1 MVAGRQNQAP
11 TLGTITRNL
20 WTRAAETNAFGRAA
34 ELAFYFLLA
43 FFPLLIVIF
52 NLFGFLPGLQR
63 HLLDLLGDFL
73 PAEAMTLVNSWAL
86 DVVGHRS
93 GQLLTFALLGA
104 IWAASSGI
112 AALVRAINAAY
123 NLRDDRSFWKTRLI
137 ALVLTAAFS
146 LSLVASELLIMSGDW
161 LLSRMGE
168 LSGFSA
174 RVAGVWRN
182 VNFLLGAAVLLIA
195 VEALY
200 HLAPIEKRRRA
211 WVTPGS
217 LFATAAFIIASSG
230 FSLYVRIVP
239 SYSVTYGSLG
249 AVIVLML
256 WLYLFGLILFI
267 GALINA
273 EIGAYSPSASAAL
286 GSTQQI
292 NTRDM

>member
-1 MVAGRQNQAP
+1 MVAGQQTPAP
-11 TLGTITRNL
+11 TLWTITRNL

-52 NLFGFLPGLQR
+52 NLFGFLPGLHN

-73 PAEAMTLVNSWAL
+73 PAEAMTLINAWAL

-93 GQLLTFALLGA
+93 GKLLTFALLGA
-104 IWAASSGI
+104 VWAASSGV

-123 NLRDDRSFWKTRLI
+123 NLKDDRSFWKTRLI
-137 ALVLTAAFS
+137 ALVLTAALS
-146 LSLVASELLIMSGDW
+146 LSLVVGELLIMSGDW
-161 LLSRMGE
+161 LLSRLGG
-168 LSGFSA
+168 LSGFSS

-182 VNFLLGAAVLLIA
+182 VNFLLGAVVLLIA

-200 HLAPIEKRRRA
+200 HLAPIEKRERA

-239 SYSVTYGSLG
+239 SYSVTYGSIG
-249 AVIVLML
+249 AVIVLMF
-256 WLYLFGLILFI
+256 WLYLFGLILFL

-273 EIGAYSPSASAAL
+273 EMGRNNPAKASE
-286 GSTQQI
+286 
-292 NTRDM
+292 R

>member
-1 MVAGRQNQAP
+1 MVAGEQTQAP
-11 TLGTITRNL
+11 TLWTIARNL

-52 NLFGFLPGLQR
+52 NLFGFLPGLHS

-73 PAEAMTLVNSWAL
+73 PAEAMTLVNTWTL

-93 GQLLTFALLGA
+93 GKLLTFALLGA
-104 IWAASSGI
+104 IWAASSGV

-123 NLRDDRSFWKTRLI
+123 NLKDDRSFWKTRLI
-137 ALVLTAAFS
+137 ALVLTAALLF
-146 LSLVASELLIMSGDW
+146 SLVASELLIMSGDW
-161 LLSRMGE
+161 LLSRLGE
-168 LSGFSA
+168 LSGFSS
-174 RVAGVWRN
+174 RVTGVWRN
-182 VNFLLGAAVLLIA
+182 VNFLLGAFILLVA
-195 VEALY
+195 VETLY
-200 HLAPIEKRRRA
+200 HLAPIEKRGRA

-239 SYSVTYGSLG
+239 SYSVTYGSIG

-256 WLYLFGLILFI
+256 WLYLFGLILFF

-273 EIGAYSPSASAAL
+273 EMGRNNPSRAVE
-286 GSTQQI
+286 
-292 NTRDM
+292 